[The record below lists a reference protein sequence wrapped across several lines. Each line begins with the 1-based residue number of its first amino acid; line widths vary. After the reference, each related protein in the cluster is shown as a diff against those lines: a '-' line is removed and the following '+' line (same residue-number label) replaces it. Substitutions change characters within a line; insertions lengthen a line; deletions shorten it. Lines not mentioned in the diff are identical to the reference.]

1 MVETVV
7 LFGWYKYVQEDAI
20 PFAHTKQLLEKI
32 WKKADAIVFIGAA
45 GIAVRSI
52 APFLTDK
59 VNDPAILVMDEKGKF
74 VIPILS
80 GHLGGANAYAEQLQ
94 GKLERYQLLRL
105 QPTAINVLL

>member
-1 MVETVV
+1 M
-7 LFGWYKYVQEDAI
+7 
-20 PFAHTKQLLEKI
+20 
-32 WKKADAIVFIGAA
+32 FIGAA

-80 GHLGGANAYAEQLQ
+80 GHLGGANAYAEQLARKI
-94 GKLERYQLLRL
+94 GAV
-105 QPTAINVLL
+105 PVITTATDCNQCFAVDLFAQKNGLWIADWHKN